1 MKKFIFNLV
10 IVLSLIFGFT
20 SCKKEVIEPSNPQ
33 TTINNPTNVN
43 PIGYTWE
50 LYSGRV
56 FVENMDNGS
65 TFYYDHFGPNKNSSN
80 LDIFLPSWLPIDIIT
95 KGSTTWKFTSS
106 NQFIL
111 DGGSTYNYNTN
122 THGIFSVYGLENG
135 SQRNIEVLNSTEN
148 YMNVKVRESFG
159 NDGTY
164 NYSFYTILTFVKVG
178 FTGTPV
184 LTNVPSGY
192 SYNGVINGSTTVTTN
207 LVGTK
212 WVVTKFI
219 QNFVSTYPSD
229 TLEFISNTQYT
240 INGSTPRTY
249 NLSGIVG
256 NNMKSLSLY
265 SFTTLGGDWSGLVQ
279 NTFIND
285 WVVNNASFTNVM
297 TNNTETRVWMV
308 RIN

>member
-1 MKKFIFNLV
+1 MKNIILNIFIVILLV
-10 IVLSLIFGFT
+10 FGFT
-20 SCKKEVIEPSNPQ
+20 SCKKEAIEPTNPQ
-33 TTINNPTNVN
+33 TTINNPANVN

-56 FVENMDNGS
+56 FVKNLDNNI
-65 TFYYDHFGPNKNSSN
+65 TFYYDHFGPSKNSSN

-95 KGSTTWKFTSS
+95 KGSTTWKFNSS
-106 NQFIL
+106 NQFVL
-111 DGGSTYNYNTN
+111 DGGSTYNYNVNTN
-122 THGIFSVYGLENG
+122 GIFNVYGLENG
-135 SQRNIEVLNSTEN
+135 SARNIEVLSSTN
-148 YMNVKVRESFG
+148 DYMNVKVFEGTG

-164 NYSFYTILTFVKVG
+164 NYSFYTVLTFVKVG

-184 LTNVPSGY
+184 LSNVPNGY
-192 SYNGVINGSTTVTTN
+192 SYNGVIGSSTPVTTS

-229 TLEFISNTQYT
+229 TLEFVSNTHYK
-240 INGSTPRTY
+240 INGLTLRTY

-265 SFTTLGGDWSGLVQ
+265 SFTTLGGDWSGQVQ
-279 NTFIND
+279 STFIND
-285 WVVNNASFTNVM
+285 WTINNSDFTNIM
-297 TNNTETRVWMV
+297 NTNSNVKLWMV
-308 RIN
+308 RIQ